1 MRNPMF
7 RCVSRF
13 RCPESKNRT
22 NREWISNSDKEMP
35 LKWSET
41 CLQSIL
47 LSNIGQY
54 TQKAISRVR
63 SALKCVFRVVRQIHD
78 KTVRKYTPDNKLK
91 QNSSQ
96 KLHRCSMMT
105 VSSIPM
111 TMITSMMIVP
121 VLDDNT
127 RVQGRIKFTIKRCTD
142 NDDQQMPFKRA
153 ERGLWRDLSTW
164 QGDYTQNK

>member
-1 MRNPMF
+1 MRNSKF

-13 RCPESKNRT
+13 RCPESKNRI
-22 NREWISNSDKEMP
+22 NREWTSDSDKEMP
-35 LKWSET
+35 FKWPET
-41 CLQSIL
+41 GLQSIL

-96 KLHRCSMMT
+96 KLYRCSMT
-105 VSSIPM
+105 LIISSIPM
-111 TMITSMMIVP
+111 TMITSMIVP
-121 VLDDNT
+121 VLDDT
-127 RVQGRIKFTIKRCTD
+127 RVQGRIKFKIERCTD

>member
-1 MRNPMF
+1 MDF
-7 RCVSRF
+7 
-13 RCPESKNRT
+13 KQ
-22 NREWISNSDKEMP
+22 DKEMP
-35 LKWSET
+35 FKWPET
-41 CLQSIL
+41 GLQSIL

-78 KTVRKYTPDNKLK
+78 KTARKYTPNSKLK
-91 QNSSQ
+91 WNSSQ

-111 TMITSMMIVP
+111 TMITSMIVP

-142 NDDQQMPFKRA
+142 NDD
-153 ERGLWRDLSTW
+153 
-164 QGDYTQNK
+164 

>member
-1 MRNPMF
+1 MNEEFLFMRNSKF
-7 RCVSRF
+7 RCASRF

-22 NREWISNSDKEMP
+22 NREWTSDSDKEMP

-63 SALKCVFRVVRQIHD
+63 SALKCVFRDVRQIHD

-96 KLHRCSMMT
+96 KLHQCSMMT

-111 TMITSMMIVP
+111 TMITSMMIVQL
-121 VLDDNT
+121 LD
-127 RVQGRIKFTIKRCTD
+127 TISA
-142 NDDQQMPFKRA
+142 FK
-153 ERGLWRDLSTW
+153 G
-164 QGDYTQNK
+164 G

>member
-1 MRNPMF
+1 MNEEFLLMRNPMF

-22 NREWISNSDKEMP
+22 NREWTSDSDKEMP

-63 SALKCVFRVVRQIHD
+63 SALKCVFRVVRQIPD
-78 KTVRKYTPDNKLK
+78 KTVRKYTPKQQAEVELK
-91 QNSSQ
+91 P
-96 KLHRCSMMT
+96 K
-105 VSSIPM
+105 
-111 TMITSMMIVP
+111 ITSMFDNDGKLNP
-121 VLDDNT
+121 NDDDNL
-127 RVQGRIKFTIKRCTD
+127 
-142 NDDQQMPFKRA
+142 NDDSPIA
-153 ERGLWRDLSTW
+153 
-164 QGDYTQNK
+164 